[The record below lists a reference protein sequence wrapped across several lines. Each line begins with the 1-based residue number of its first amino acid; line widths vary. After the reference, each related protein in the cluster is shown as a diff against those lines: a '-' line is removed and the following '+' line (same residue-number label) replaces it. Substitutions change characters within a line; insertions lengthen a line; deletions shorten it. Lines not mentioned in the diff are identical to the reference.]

1 MRAMDLTRFSEDD
14 LRSVSAKKGLDVDAV
29 LKIRADQL
37 LLKEFEGI

>member
-14 LRSVSAKKGLDVDAV
+14 LRKVSEKKGLDAEAV